1 MNAQVQIIERDG
13 QPEYAVVPIETYR
26 RLLALAEDMED
37 IRAYDRAMA
46 EIDRGEDEVLPAEVA
61 KRLLSGEAHPLRIWR
76 EYRGL
81 TQQQLA
87 QAVGVGKSYIS
98 QIEAGKKQAAVGVLQ
113 ALSRT
118 LAVDMEDLVTETET
132 QGDPR
137 STKLRDTDF
146 P

>member
-46 EIDRGEDEVLPAEVA
+46 EIDRGEDEVLPTEVA
-61 KRLLSGEAHPLRIWR
+61 ERLLSGETHPLRIWR

-98 QIEAGKKQAAVGVLQ
+98 QIEAGKKQAAVGVLRT
-113 ALSRT
+113 LSRT

-132 QGDPR
+132 PGHP
-137 STKLRDTDF
+137 L
-146 P
+146 

>member
-46 EIDRGEDEVLPAEVA
+46 EIDRGEDEVLPADVA
-61 KRLLSGEAHPLRIWR
+61 ERLLSGETHPLRVWR

-98 QIEAGKKQAAVGVLQ
+98 QIETGKKQAAVGVLQ

-118 LAVDMEDLVTETET
+118 LAVDMEDLVTE
-132 QGDPR
+132 
-137 STKLRDTDF
+137 
-146 P
+146 

>member
-61 KRLLSGEAHPLRIWR
+61 ERLLSGETHPLRIWR

-118 LAVDMEDLVTETET
+118 LAVDMEDLVTCKPGSE
-132 QGDPR
+132 R
-137 STKLRDTDF
+137 IF